1 MSSADG
7 DDSLAS
13 KSTETTPLIGNV
25 VEDAYSNVPLNP
37 KGKQIRVLH
46 LHGGSYSSSL
56 CGTLAVVDLKDQP
69 RYEALSYTWGAS
81 TLSNTIMINGRH
93 HLPLTDNF
101 WRALRGLRYKWRER
115 ILWIDAL
122 CINQNDIGERGQQV
136 TFMGDIYH
144 TAHQVCVWF
153 GEPAPTTLL
162 ERVMSS
168 MTSMIGLPRVFAGR
182 TDSYPGWPEGFAE
195 KLGSAW
201 LSLYRNP
208 LASALSN
215 SHPEWSSRVWTVQ
228 EFCLA
233 KQITWCFGRHEIACD
248 VTAYSGNLSRARD
261 DDVDPDGILGE
272 LASALY
278 AYDDVLRDINQIRSS
293 TQIRQLR
300 ATDVKNLYRD
310 ADSNLHLYKSLA
322 PLIEWSRRKK
332 ATDPRDKVFSLR
344 AFLAPQAAEHF
355 PPDYDKPCALVFAE
369 ASFSLFADPEHSDV
383 GTAFGLAH
391 TSTPSSIAGL
401 PSWAIDFTYLIQSA
415 FGPASTQ
422 RGDPELADFHIRKDP
437 LPLFNPR
444 IVGSGKAPRLRATVT
459 FFDKVRVSMPGWGLD
474 ATGKIVEQEQ
484 DAQTQRF
491 KPKNYDEAG
500 VMMLDMLRTVAK
512 SAGRKGAPETV
523 YGQTLRRPSPR
534 EKPEEAYSMAADGA
548 AQDALRTSPFGFSRM
563 DVLPKLF
570 RWWSEY
576 VGLLAAPL
584 ETGAAM
590 TGSPEQQY
598 WKHVD
603 EGYSRFVPYANLS
616 DQGHCMFATVGGFL
630 GAAPDM
636 SEAGDVVALVRGCN
650 LPLILRQQE
659 DSSFLFRGLGYVHG
673 IMQDELHRFW
683 EDNEVFATEITLA

>member
-1 MSSADG
+1 MRVERNAVGS
-7 DDSLAS
+7 
-13 KSTETTPLIGNV
+13 NV

-37 KGKQIRVLH
+37 KGKHIRVLQ
-46 LHGGSYSSSL
+46 LSAGAYSSKL
-56 CGTLAVVDLKDQP
+56 CGHLEVVNLKDQP
-69 RYEALSYTWGAS
+69 RYEALSYTWGAT
-81 TLSNTIMINGRH
+81 TLSNTILVNGRY
-93 HLPLTDNF
+93 HLPLTDNL
-101 WRALRGLRYKWRER
+101 WRALRGLRHRWCKRV
-115 ILWIDAL
+115 LWIDAL
-122 CINQNDIGERGQQV
+122 CINQKDVSERGQQV
-136 TFMGDIYH
+136 TFMGDIYN

-162 ERVMSS
+162 ERVTWSITAMV
-168 MTSMIGLPRVFAGR
+168 GLPRAFAGR
-182 TDSYPGWPEGFAE
+182 TDSYPGSPEGYRE

-201 LSLYRNP
+201 LSMYRSP
-208 LASALSN
+208 LSSALSN
-215 SHPEWSSRVWTVQ
+215 SQPEWNSRAWTVQ

-233 KQITWCFGRHEIACD
+233 KRTAWCFGRYEIVCD
-248 VTAYSGNLSRARD
+248 VTTYSSNLSRAKD
-261 DDVDPDGILGE
+261 DGSDPDDGLSE

-278 AYDDVLRDINQIRSS
+278 VYDDVLRNMHQIHSS

-300 ATDVKNLYRD
+300 ATNPRDLYRD
-310 ADSNLHLYKSLA
+310 TDRDLSLYQSLA

-344 AFLAPQAAEHF
+344 SFLAPQAAAHF
-355 PPDYDKPCALVFAE
+355 PPDYDKPCAQVFAE
-369 ASFSLFADPEHSDV
+369 ATYSLIAEPEHSDM

-391 TSTPSSIAGL
+391 TGTPSSIEGL

-415 FGPASTQ
+415 FGPASEQ
-422 RGDPELADFHIRKDP
+422 RGDPELADFHIRKNL

-444 IVGSGKAPRLRATVT
+444 IVGSGNAPRLRATVT
-459 FFDKVRVSMPGWGLD
+459 FFDQIRASMPGWGLD
-474 ATGKIVEQEQ
+474 ATGKIIEQEQ

-500 VMMLDMLRTVAK
+500 VTMLDMLRSVAEA
-512 SAGRKGAPETV
+512 AGQNRASQTA
-523 YGQTLRRPSPR
+523 YGQTLRRPSSR
-534 EKPEEAYSMAADGA
+534 EKPEEASATAADGA

-584 ETGAAM
+584 ETGVVR

-630 GAAPDM
+630 GGAPDM
-636 SEAGDVVALVRGCN
+636 SEADDVIALVRGCN
-650 LPLILRQQE
+650 LPLILRQQG
-659 DSSFLFRGLGYVHG
+659 DSSYLFRGLGYVHG